1 MSISSLTSASA
12 TIARQAPPGLLAVNA
27 VRATEQVGAVSGSA
41 SAIRVGL
48 SNMNVVLSLSTEA
61 ATRGVDQLDFTVPV
75 ASHEISDPVMRRL
88 FGHLDRPGES
98 DDGYADAIR
107 IALAARWLK
116 LRSGEQGQQPTE
128 ALQKWRLKKVLAYI
142 DENLAE
148 SVSLA
153 DLART
158 AGLSRMYFAARFRAA
173 TGQRP
178 HDYVLQRRIERAK
191 EMLAQTEETLV
202 NIALDIGFH
211 TQAHFTT
218 VFKKFVG
225 STPGRWRAIN
235 RFA

>member
-1 MSISSLTSASA
+1 MSST
-12 TIARQAPPGLLAVNA
+12 RQLG
-27 VRATEQVGAVSGSA
+27 TSGSFA
-41 SAIRVGL
+41 RSSSGAEPNIE
-48 SNMNVVLSLSTEA
+48 TE
-61 ATRGVDQLDFTVPV
+61 
-75 ASHEISDPVMRRL
+75 S
-88 FGHLDRPGES
+88 
-98 DDGYADAIR
+98 
-107 IALAARWLK
+107 
-116 LRSGEQGQQPTE
+116 
-128 ALQKWRLKKVLAYI
+128 LQKWRLKKVLAYI